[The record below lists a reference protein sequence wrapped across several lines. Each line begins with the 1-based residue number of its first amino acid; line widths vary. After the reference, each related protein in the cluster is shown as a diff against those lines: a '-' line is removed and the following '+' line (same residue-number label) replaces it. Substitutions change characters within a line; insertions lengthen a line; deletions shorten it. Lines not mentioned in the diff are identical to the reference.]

1 MRTEE
6 QKNRRTEEQKNRRT
20 EEQMNRRTEEQKNR
34 RTDEQKNRRT
44 EEQMNRRT
52 EEQKNRKTEKQEIEK
67 RNERFSNNYVQRKY
81 FFDCKS
87 IFWGNFNRNLNVAN
101 SDAVF
106 LVIEGNI
113 TEIINF

>member
-6 QKNRRTEEQKNRRT
+6 QMKIE
-20 EEQMNRRTEEQKNR
+20 
-34 RTDEQKNRRT
+34 
-44 EEQMNRRT
+44 
-52 EEQKNRKTEKQEIEK
+52 TEKQEIEK

-87 IFWGNFNRNLNVAN
+87 IFWGNFNRILIVAN

-113 TEIINF
+113 TEIINY